1 MVTELAEQ
9 KRQNPKLGIRK
20 VRNQVADAQ
29 KVQEQKALVTFGN
42 GKGGE
47 GRSD

>member
-1 MVTELAEQ
+1 MVREPAEQ
-9 KRQNPKLGIRK
+9 RRQNPKLGIRRI
-20 VRNQVADAQ
+20 RNQVADAQ
-29 KVQEQKALVTFGN
+29 RVQEQKALVTFGN